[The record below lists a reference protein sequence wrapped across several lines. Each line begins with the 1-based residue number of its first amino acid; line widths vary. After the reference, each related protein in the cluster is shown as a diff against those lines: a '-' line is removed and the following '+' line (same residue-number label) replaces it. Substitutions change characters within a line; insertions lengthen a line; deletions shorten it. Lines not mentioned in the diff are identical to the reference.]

1 MAKNSLAS
9 SLYFDKSGIM
19 EKIAALAGLAALAQ
33 ETRLD
38 IFRLLVEGGPQGLAA
53 GDIGTHLALPGATLS
68 FHLKEL
74 RQAGLIA
81 CRREGRSLIYA
92 ADFAAMAG
100 LVAYLTENCCGGRCT
115 PPRSIVSCTAEESP
129 R

>member
-1 MAKNSLAS
+1 
-9 SLYFDKSGIM
+9 M
-19 EKIAALAGLAALAQ
+19 EKNDALAGLAALAQ

-38 IFRLLVEGGPQGLAA
+38 IFRLLVEGGPEGLAA
-53 GDIGTHLALPGATLS
+53 GDIGARLALPGATLS

-74 RQAGLIA
+74 RQTGLIA

-92 ADFAAMAG
+92 ADFAAMG
-100 LVAYLTENCCGGRCT
+100 SLVAYLTESCCGGRCAPPQVAAPCT
-115 PPRSIVSCTAEESP
+115 PPKTAKEFS